1 MGKPG
6 RITVLALFFFT
17 MTAALDAQT
26 DTDVIVKMTANRLQ
40 KFFSQFEKSD
50 ANWFT
55 QEFLGQVTFDQL
67 TRVIQ
72 ENSQIL
78 GEIDRVRICRIHS
91 PGMAEFEL
99 ISKTGRRLR
108 TLAQVEL
115 VQPYRF
121 NILRFNKV
129 DLGDDSWDKL
139 QVDIQRLP
147 GDHAA
152 SVWKLAPVR
161 TRLFSRNSNEPLAVG
176 SSFKL
181 LVLSLLCD
189 EITQGKRKWSDT
201 IVLSDTLRSLPSGM
215 LQDWPAGSPVTLHT
229 LATLMISR
237 SDNTAADH
245 IMHLLGR
252 ENLEKHQQAN
262 QVHFPERNR
271 PFLRTGELFKIKL
284 VLPAFQASAYAPR
297 GEEEKRKFLT
307 ELERVALTNPRSYAT
322 PVANDLVEWF
332 YTTDDLCR
340 FMEKFQ
346 QPPLQKEALP
356 LLSIT
361 KPFDIDDYA
370 WEHLAFKG
378 GAELGVLNLTLLG
391 KLRGKDEWYTLS
403 FTWNRYDQ
411 PLNEQTWINLTG
423 RALRLVERNR

>member
-1 MGKPG
+1 MGNSG
-6 RITVLALFFFT
+6 RLTLTLVLLFTSATTSF
-17 MTAALDAQT
+17 AQS
-26 DTDVIVKMTANRLQ
+26 DNDMIVKMTANRLKQ
-40 KFFSQFEKSD
+40 FFTQFEKSD
-50 ANWFT
+50 VNWFT
-55 QEFLGQVTFDQL
+55 QEFLGQVSFDKLSQ
-67 TRVIQ
+67 VIQ
-72 ENSQIL
+72 ENSQLL
-78 GEIDRVRICRIHS
+78 GEIDRTRICRIHS
-91 PGMAEFEL
+91 PGMAELEL

-108 TLAQVEL
+108 AFAQVEL

-121 NILRFNKV
+121 NILRFDKV
-129 DLGDDSWDKL
+129 DMGDDTWDKL

-152 SVWKLAPVR
+152 SVWKIAPTR
-161 TRLFSRNSNEPLAVG
+161 TRLFSRNVNEPLAVG

-181 LVLSLLCD
+181 LVLSLLCE
-189 EITQGKRKWSDT
+189 EIAQGKRKWSD
-201 IVLSDTLRSLPSGM
+201 ITLLNENVRSLPSGM

-245 IMHLLGR
+245 LMQLLGR
-252 ENLEKHQQAN
+252 DNLEKHQQATRI
-262 QVHFPERNR
+262 HFPERNL

-284 VLPAFQASAYAPR
+284 VLPAFQAGSYAYR
-297 GEEEKRKFLT
+297 TIEEKRKFLT
-307 ELERVALTNPRSYAT
+307 ELEQVELKNPRVYST
-322 PVANDLVEWF
+322 PVANDIIEWF

-340 FMEKFQ
+340 IMERFQ
-346 QPPLQKEALP
+346 KPPLQKEGLP

-391 KLRGKDEWYTLS
+391 KLRGKEAWYTFS

-411 PLNEQTWINLTG
+411 PLSEQAWINIAG
-423 RALRLVERNR
+423 RALRLVEKDR